1 MCKYVGDKGK
11 CCSLKRISM
20 NDVRLDNK
28 RFWTCFFLAEWRNA
42 YNEQEDLSVAD
53 VIEANCPELSDD
65 YEWWHDF
72 TGYRDDIFETSD
84 GYLEEPTT
92 LFAALD
98 KEHTLTIEF
107 HPGDTV
113 YFIND
118 TEIGCTGPHD
128 AQYHPLP
135 YDAIEKLL
143 EVPHGEE
150 LFFLLLPMTK
160 LDFQIPSDIEAA
172 RTKIESLLR
181 KIFAT
186 EICGNLADCMMCA
199 LTEE

>member
-1 MCKYVGDKGK
+1 M
-11 CCSLKRISM
+11 
-20 NDVRLDNK
+20 
-28 RFWTCFFLAEWRNA
+28 
-42 YNEQEDLSVAD
+42 
-53 VIEANCPELSDD
+53 
-65 YEWWHDF
+65 
-72 TGYRDDIFETSD
+72 
-84 GYLEEPTT
+84 EEPTT

-113 YFIND
+113 YFINE
-118 TEIGCTGPHD
+118 TEIGCTGPHN
-128 AQYHPLP
+128 AIWCPLS

-143 EVPHGEE
+143 NVSHGEA
-150 LFFLLLPMTK
+150 FYFLLLPMTK
-160 LDFQIPSDIEAA
+160 LDFQIQSDIEAA

>member
-20 NDVRLDNK
+20 NDVGLDNK
-28 RFWTCFFLAEWRNA
+28 RFWTCFFLAEWQNA
-42 YNEQEDLSVAD
+42 YNEQKDCSVAD
-53 VIEANCPELSDD
+53 VIEANYPDLSDY
-65 YEWWHDF
+65 YEWWHNF
-72 TGYRDDIFETSD
+72 TGYREDIFETSD

-92 LFAALD
+92 LIAALD
-98 KEHTLTIEF
+98 EEQTLKIEF

-118 TEIGCTGPHD
+118 TEIGCTGPHN
-128 AQYHPLP
+128 AIWCPLS